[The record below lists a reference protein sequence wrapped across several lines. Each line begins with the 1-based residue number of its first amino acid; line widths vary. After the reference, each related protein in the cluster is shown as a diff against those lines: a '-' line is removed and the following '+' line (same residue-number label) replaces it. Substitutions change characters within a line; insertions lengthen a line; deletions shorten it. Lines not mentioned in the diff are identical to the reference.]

1 MEGIS
6 ELCLVTQA
14 SSPDCDV
21 FNVKKTQGLK
31 AKPVHRRRVVSHI
44 STCRNVR
51 VFLVKTSASESGG
64 RNWNP
69 PLPKTPGAGIC
80 CDMPASH
87 VQSRL
92 HSLTLIT
99 ASRSAE
105 VNKNPFPGWSLLTA
119 WLGYVQ
125 EDCFFFCFFPMVE
138 SLIILSGGCG
148 RLAEIRVT
156 HFRRPDFPTW
166 LLSHFSWEKI
176 YGPPNRRDRLLPRA
190 LKSHHSSEEAN
201 VSHFLEDLTQCC

>member
-125 EDCFFFCFFPMVE
+125 EDCFFFLFFSYGRVFNHFKWWVWKTCRNPRHTF
-138 SLIILSGGCG
+138 SQTRFPHLI
-148 RLAEIRVT
+148 A
-156 HFRRPDFPTW
+156 
-166 LLSHFSWEKI
+166 FSF
-176 YGPPNRRDRLLPRA
+176 
-190 LKSHHSSEEAN
+190 
-201 VSHFLEDLTQCC
+201 FLGEDLWPPESAGQVITTSS